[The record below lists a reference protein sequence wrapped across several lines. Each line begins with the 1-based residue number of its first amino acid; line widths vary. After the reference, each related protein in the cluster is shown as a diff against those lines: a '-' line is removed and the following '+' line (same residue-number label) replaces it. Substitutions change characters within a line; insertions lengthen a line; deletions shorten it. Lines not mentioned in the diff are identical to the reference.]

1 MLVQKP
7 IADFAPVNARMLE
20 SVSAKVIMAA
30 LELKLFD
37 RLAGRAVRLSELAD
51 EMGVM
56 ANRLEPVVDILVAV
70 ELLERAGEKYCNT
83 PVASE
88 FLLSEAPLYQ
98 GDAMAMTMRFV
109 VSIEDSIVD
118 LLSGGKV
125 DHSKAG
131 MGWAIAKNMDGT
143 AQNAKVTGLLP
154 VVGFIAALP
163 GFDGF
168 RTMCDIGGNHGMY
181 TMAVLERNAAMR
193 GTIYDLPPV
202 IEQSK
207 LRCEQMGFGS
217 RVMTKGLDF
226 RTEALSE
233 GQFDLAFTSDLLYAF
248 KSDLDE
254 IMKKIAYGLKPGGW
268 FVSHHACD
276 RIGPGRE
283 LYKASL
289 ELVTRL
295 AGYQSHFI
303 EREELKE
310 ALGSAGFGEPLF
322 HPVPGTVGLIT
333 AARKLG

>member
-7 IADFAPVNARMLE
+7 IADFAPVNARILE

-30 LELKLFD
+30 VELKLFD
-37 RLAGRAVRLSELAD
+37 RLAGGAVSLSELAD
-51 EMGVM
+51 GMGVM
-56 ANRLEPVVDILVAV
+56 ADRLEPVLDMLVAV
-70 ELLERAGEKYCNT
+70 DLLERAGETYRNT

-88 FLLSEAPLYQ
+88 FLVSDAPLYQ
-98 GDAMAMTMRFV
+98 GKTMALNMRFV

-118 LLSGGKV
+118 LLSGGDV
-125 DHSKAG
+125 DRSKADA
-131 MGWAIAKNMDGT
+131 GWGAAEIMDGT

-154 VVGFIAALP
+154 VVDFITALP

-168 RTMCDIGGNHGMY
+168 RTMCDIGGNHGLY
-181 TMAVLERNAAMR
+181 TMAVLERNAAML

-202 IEQSK
+202 VKQSK
-207 LRCEQMGFGS
+207 LRCEQMGFGN
-217 RVMTKGLDF
+217 RVMTKGIDF
-226 RTEALSE
+226 REETLSE

-248 KSDLDE
+248 KSDLGA
-254 IMKKIAYGLKPGGW
+254 IMKKISHGLKPGGW

-276 RIGPGRE
+276 RIGAGRE

-295 AGYQSHFI
+295 AGYESHFI

-310 ALGSAGFGEPLF
+310 ALESAGFGEPLF
-322 HPVPGTVGLIT
+322 HPVPGTVGLLT
-333 AARKLG
+333 AAQKLV